1 MPDQSS
7 NRGTAHRTKSTASS
21 EHGTCYAAHGSARCR
36 VLLTVRHARTTGK
49 RDSTGEETN
58 KPCAAWSEGGH
69 GVPFKNEQSARY
81 AAPAKLSVK
90 NGDQQKMMAN
100 MAGSSSMLLT
110 T

>member
-1 MPDQSS
+1 MPDQSA
-7 NRGTAHRTKSTASS
+7 NRGTAHCAQSAAARK
-21 EHGTCYAAHGSARCR
+21 HGPCDTSHGSARCR
-36 VLLTVRHARTTGK
+36 VLLTMRHARTTGE

-58 KPCAAWSEGGH
+58 QPCAACSEGGH

-81 AAPAKLSVK
+81 AAPAKMSVK
-90 NGDQQKMMAN
+90 NGDQQKRIAS